1 MNDDNVFFNCKIDMG
16 LEGASRAAQLVKKL
30 LAIQEATCNALDLSV
45 ISELGRYSGKG
56 NGNLL

>member
-1 MNDDNVFFNCKIDMG
+1 MG
-16 LEGASRAAQLVKKL
+16 LEGASLAAQLVKKL
-30 LAIQEATCNALDLSV
+30 LAIQEATCNAQDLSL

>member
-1 MNDDNVFFNCKIDMG
+1 MMIIFFNCKIDMG
-16 LEGASRAAQLVKKL
+16 LEGASLAAQLVKKL
-30 LAIQEATCNALDLSV
+30 LAIQEATCNAQDLSL